1 MTASVEGVD
10 GPGHEI
16 DLDRIGLGPEGL
28 DCIFR
33 LYGNRREP
41 EDVPRVDAG
50 VDEVQRHPD
59 VVTPEEAPLED
70 IVAAVRR
77 EVPHVAVEDP
87 ASGRLDDVAAKDV
100 GAGVEQQIDLRPA
113 HEGDDLGR

>member
-16 DLDRIGLGPEGL
+16 DLDRIGLGPEGF
-28 DCIFR
+28 DRISG
-33 LYGNRREP
+33 LYAYRREP

-50 VDEVQRHPD
+50 VDEVQGHPD
-59 VVTPEEAPLED
+59 LVTPEEAPLED

-77 EVPHVAVEDP
+77 EVSHVAVEDAAP
-87 ASGRLDDVAAKDV
+87 GRSDDVAAKDV
-100 GAGVEQQIDLRPA
+100 GAGVGFRFSLS
-113 HEGDDLGR
+113 